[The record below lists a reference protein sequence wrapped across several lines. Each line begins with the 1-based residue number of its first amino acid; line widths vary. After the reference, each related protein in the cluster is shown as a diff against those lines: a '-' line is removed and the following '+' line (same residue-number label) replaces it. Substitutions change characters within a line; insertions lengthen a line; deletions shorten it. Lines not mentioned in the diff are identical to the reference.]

1 MKKTLRTIT
10 VTGMLLTA
18 VSSFVTPLDAEP
30 QKLSE
35 KPGKELTIRIMTY
48 NVCRGGTYQGQPLS
62 QSAKMIKMAKA
73 DIVGLQEIGENVPK
87 LAELLG
93 WNHSGPFLT
102 RYEIIEE
109 IKGISRRP
117 SDGIKVRLTSGQEAY
132 VFNNHL
138 PHPPYQPYQLLGL
151 TAGYRVYPKIDTE
164 AEAIAGAKKTRGRF
178 ITRLFKQIRT
188 LPDQEAPVFVVGDFN
203 EPSHLDWTEAAAKS
217 GRHPMKVEFP
227 TSLMMAQAGYI
238 DAYRTVHPDEMAK
251 PGFTWTPLKKADDPT
266 IHHDRI
272 DYVYF
277 KGKGLKVIDAKVIGE
292 SKENADIVVSPYPS
306 DHRAVVAT
314 ITLAKQAD
322 SEKPNAGDGK

>member
-1 MKKTLRTIT
+1 MTI
-10 VTGMLLTA
+10 GMLLAA
-18 VSSFVTPLDAEP
+18 VAPFVTTLHAEN
-30 QKLSE
+30 E
-35 KPGKELTIRIMTY
+35 KPGEASIEATSIRVMTY

-62 QSAKMIKMAKA
+62 QSVKMIQMAKA
-73 DIVGLQEIGENVPK
+73 DIVGLQEIGKNVPK
-87 LAELLG
+87 LAKLLG

-117 SDGIKVRLTSGQEAY
+117 SDGMKVRLPSGQEAY

-151 TAGYRVYPKIDTE
+151 TSGYRVYPKINTE
-164 AEAIAGAKKTRGRF
+164 AEAIAGAKKTRARF
-178 ITRLFKQIRT
+178 ITRLFNQIRA

-203 EPSHLDWTEAAAKS
+203 EPSHLDWTEAAAKA

-227 TSLMMAQAGYI
+227 TSLMMAKAGFT
-238 DAYRTVHPDEMAK
+238 DSYRTVYPDEMKK

-277 KGKGLKVIDAKVIGE
+277 KGKGLKVTDAKVIGE
-292 SKENADIVVSPYPS
+292 NKENADIVVTPYPS
-306 DHRAVVAT
+306 DHRSVVAT
-314 ITLAKQAD
+314 ITFAKQTKSGKQDAD
-322 SEKPNAGDGK
+322 K

>member
-35 KPGKELTIRIMTY
+35 KPGGELTVRIMTY

-62 QSAKMIKMAKA
+62 QSVKMIKMAKA

-132 VFNNHL
+132 AFNNHL

-188 LPDQEAPVFVVGDFN
+188 LSDQEAPVFVVGDFN
-203 EPSHLDWTEAAAKS
+203 EPSHLDWTEAAAKA

-277 KGKGLKVIDAKVIGE
+277 KGKGLKVTDAKVIGE
-292 SKENADIVVSPYPS
+292 NKENADIVVTPYPS
-306 DHRAVVAT
+306 DHRSVVAT
-314 ITLAKQAD
+314 ITFAKQTKSGKQDAD
-322 SEKPNAGDGK
+322 K

>member
-1 MKKTLRTIT
+1 
-10 VTGMLLTA
+10 MLLAA
-18 VSSFVTPLDAEP
+18 VASFVTTLHAEN
-30 QKLSE
+30 E
-35 KPGKELTIRIMTY
+35 KPGEASIEATSIRVMTY

-62 QSAKMIKMAKA
+62 QSVKMIQMAKA
-73 DIVGLQEIGENVPK
+73 DIVGLQEIGKNVPK
-87 LAELLG
+87 LAKLLG

-117 SDGIKVRLTSGQEAY
+117 SDGMKVRLPSGQEAY

-151 TAGYRVYPKIDTE
+151 TSGYRVYPKINTE

-178 ITRLFKQIRT
+178 ITRLFNQIRV

-203 EPSHLDWTEAAAKS
+203 EPSHLDWTEAAAKA

-227 TSLMMAQAGYI
+227 TSLMMAKAGFT
-238 DAYRTVHPDEMAK
+238 DSYRTVHPDEMK
-251 PGFTWTPLKKADDPT
+251 NPGFTWTPLKKADDPT

-277 KGKGLKVIDAKVIGE
+277 KGKGLKVTDAKVIGE
-292 SKENADIVVSPYPS
+292 NKENADIVVTPYPS
-306 DHRAVVAT
+306 DHRSVVAT
-314 ITLAKQAD
+314 ITFAKQTKSGKQDAD
-322 SEKPNAGDGK
+322 K

>member
-1 MKKTLRTIT
+1 
-10 VTGMLLTA
+10 MLLAA
-18 VSSFVTPLDAEP
+18 VASFVTTLHAEN
-30 QKLSE
+30 E
-35 KPGKELTIRIMTY
+35 KPGEASIEATSIRVMTY

-62 QSAKMIKMAKA
+62 QSVKMIQMAKA
-73 DIVGLQEIGENVPK
+73 DIVGLQEIGKNVPK
-87 LAELLG
+87 LAKLLG

-117 SDGIKVRLTSGQEAY
+117 SDGMKVRLPSGQEAY

-151 TAGYRVYPKIDTE
+151 TSGYRVYPKINTE
-164 AEAIAGAKKTRGRF
+164 AEAIAGAKKTRARF
-178 ITRLFKQIRT
+178 ITRLFNQIRA

-203 EPSHLDWTEAAAKS
+203 EPSHLDWTEAAAKA

-227 TSLMMAQAGYI
+227 TSLMMAKAGFT
-238 DAYRTVHPDEMAK
+238 DSYRTVHPDEMK
-251 PGFTWTPLKKADDPT
+251 NPGFTWTPLKKADDPT

-277 KGKGLKVIDAKVIGE
+277 KGKGLKVTDAKVIGE
-292 SKENADIVVSPYPS
+292 NKENADIVVTPYPS
-306 DHRAVVAT
+306 DHRSVVAT
-314 ITLAKQAD
+314 ITFAKQTKSGKQDAD
-322 SEKPNAGDGK
+322 K

>member
-1 MKKTLRTIT
+1 
-10 VTGMLLTA
+10 MLLAA
-18 VSSFVTPLDAEP
+18 VASFVTTLHAEN
-30 QKLSE
+30 E
-35 KPGKELTIRIMTY
+35 KPGEASIEATSIRVMTY

-62 QSAKMIKMAKA
+62 QSVKMIQMAKA
-73 DIVGLQEIGENVPK
+73 DIVGLQEIGKNVPK
-87 LAELLG
+87 LAKLLG

-117 SDGIKVRLTSGQEAY
+117 SDGMKVRLPSGQEAY

-151 TAGYRVYPKIDTE
+151 TSGYRVYPKINTE
-164 AEAIAGAKKTRGRF
+164 AEAIAGAKKTRARF
-178 ITRLFKQIRT
+178 ITRLFNQIRA

-203 EPSHLDWTEAAAKS
+203 EPSHLDWTEAAAKA

-227 TSLMMAQAGYI
+227 TSLMMAKAGFT
-238 DAYRTVHPDEMAK
+238 DSYRTVYPDEMKK

-277 KGKGLKVIDAKVIGE
+277 KGKGLKVTDAKVIGE
-292 SKENADIVVSPYPS
+292 NKENADIVVTPYPS
-306 DHRAVVAT
+306 DHRSVVAT
-314 ITLAKQAD
+314 ITFAKQTKSGKQDAD
-322 SEKPNAGDGK
+322 K

>member
-1 MKKTLRTIT
+1 MKKTMRMIT
-10 VTGMLLTA
+10 ATGMLLA
-18 VSSFVTPLDAEP
+18 VGLAFTTPLHAQTEAS
-30 QKLSE
+30 SE
-35 KPGKELTIRIMTY
+35 ELTVKVMTY
-48 NVCRGGTYQGQPLS
+48 NACRGGTYQGQPLS
-62 QSAKMIKMAKA
+62 QSAKMIELAQA

-87 LAELLG
+87 LAKLLG

-117 SDGIKVRLTSGQEAY
+117 SDGMKVKLPSGQEVY

-164 AEAIAGAKKTRGRF
+164 AEAIAGAKKTRARF
-178 ITRLFKQIRT
+178 ITRLFNQIRV

-227 TSLMMAQAGYI
+227 TSLMMAQAGFT
-238 DAYRTVHPDEMAK
+238 DAYRTVYPDEMKK
-251 PGFTWTPLKKADDPT
+251 PGFTWAPLKKADDPT

-277 KGKGLKVIDAKVIGE
+277 KGKGLKVTDAKVIGE
-292 SKENADIVVSPYPS
+292 SKENADIVVAPYPS
-306 DHRAVVAT
+306 DHRSVVAT
-314 ITLAKQAD
+314 ITLPKQAD
-322 SEKPNAGDGK
+322 SKQPNAGDGK

>member
-1 MKKTLRTIT
+1 
-10 VTGMLLTA
+10 MLLAA
-18 VSSFVTPLDAEP
+18 VAPFVTTLHAEN
-30 QKLSE
+30 E
-35 KPGKELTIRIMTY
+35 KPGEASIEATSIRVMTY

-62 QSAKMIKMAKA
+62 QSVKMIQMAKA
-73 DIVGLQEIGENVPK
+73 DIVGLQEIGKNVPK
-87 LAELLG
+87 LAKLLG

-117 SDGIKVRLTSGQEAY
+117 SDGMKVRLPSGQEAY

-151 TAGYRVYPKIDTE
+151 TSGYRVYPKINTE
-164 AEAIAGAKKTRGRF
+164 AEAIAGAKKTRARF
-178 ITRLFKQIRT
+178 ITRLFNQIRA

-203 EPSHLDWTEAAAKS
+203 EPSHLDWTEAAAKA

-227 TSLMMAQAGYI
+227 TSLMMAKAGFT
-238 DAYRTVHPDEMAK
+238 DSYRTVYPDEMKK

-277 KGKGLKVIDAKVIGE
+277 KGKGLKVTDAKVIGE
-292 SKENADIVVSPYPS
+292 NKENADIVVTPYPS
-306 DHRAVVAT
+306 DHRSVVAT
-314 ITLAKQAD
+314 ITFAKQTKSGKQDAD
-322 SEKPNAGDGK
+322 K